1 MPTEPRPTH
10 FRSPPEAPGRSS
22 DVMRSLFT
30 AHPVPTWLCE
40 GANLRLIDA
49 NDSAVRRYGYS
60 PAQFRAMTMADLERP
75 EDARRPLAL
84 RGLAADA
91 DGKGEIRRHRKADGT
106 TIAVRIEMCRVEV
119 DGRPAVLVTAI
130 DIDVHERAL
139 FDSEQRFDELRCREQ
154 RFREM
159 FEAASDW
166 FWETDEN
173 GRLAYISPNLE
184 TLYRISVADLLGQRL
199 NDIPGIKISPEV
211 AHGAL
216 AAIKARQPYRD
227 YVYSWQLSPAEPK
240 RWVHTNSLPMF
251 DRQGDFR
258 GYRGVCRDITAQV
271 EADHALRES
280 EQRFRQLFEIGADY
294 SWEMGA
300 DYRMSYVSPNYEAV
314 VGVPASQAL
323 GKRFAETPGVRV
335 EPEMG
340 KMAILAQKEKKPYR
354 DFVYSRKLASGEIRW
369 FSVSAVPIFGEDG
382 EFRGFRG
389 VAANITARI
398 KSEAAA
404 RLAQRRLHDAV
415 AHVTQPFVVF
425 DADDRAVAFN
435 QAFVDLHTL
444 PDSNTPVCAG
454 VSFRDLAEWQ
464 LRTGFYVA
472 GSDEQPTDLETLLAR
487 HQSEEEHSYHLRDNR
502 WMLITYRR
510 LPGDGKVGLWT
521 DITAIKRAGEQHR
534 RLEEQLHHSQRLES
548 LGTLA
553 GGVAHELN
561 NTLVPVVALTKIVQ
575 RRLPEGSRERANLET
590 VVQASERARDL
601 VKQIL
606 AFSRKQELRQE
617 TFDLAAVAVEALS
630 MLRAS
635 IPSSIRLEPRLS
647 PTPPIQ
653 GDPVQLHQMIVNL
666 VTNAAQAIGLAQGT
680 ITVVLAAEADEAH
693 LRLSVSDTGC
703 GMDEATRARIFEP
716 FFTTKAVGQGTG
728 LGLAVVHGIV
738 ASHGGHIDVH
748 SAPDRGTRV
757 DIVFPIAAVAAADA
771 MA

>member
-1 MPTEPRPTH
+1 
-10 FRSPPEAPGRSS
+10 
-22 DVMRSLFT
+22 VLRSLFA

-40 GANLRLIDA
+40 GADLRLSDA
-49 NDSAVRRYGYS
+49 NDSAVRQYGYS
-60 PAQFRAMTMADLERP
+60 PEQFRAMTLADLEP
-75 EDARRPLAL
+75 PDNPRRPLATDP
-84 RGLAADA
+84 GCNN
-91 DGKGEIRRHRKADGT
+91 EIRRHLTADGAI
-106 TIAVRIEMCRVEV
+106 IAVRIEQSRVEI
-119 DGRPAVLVTAI
+119 DGRAAVLVTAT
-130 DIDVHERAL
+130 DVDEHGGAL
-139 FDSEQRFDELRCREQ
+139 LDSQRQLDALRVSEQ

-159 FEAASDW
+159 CEAASDW

-184 TLYRISVADLLGQRL
+184 ILYGVSIADLLGKRL
-199 NDIPGIKISPEV
+199 NDLPGAKIAPEM
-211 AHGAL
+211 AERAL
-216 AAIKARQPYRD
+216 AAIKAREPYRD
-227 YVYSWQLSPAEPK
+227 YIYAWQPSPVEPK
-240 RWVHTNSLPMF
+240 RWVHTNSLPMA
-251 DRQGDFR
+251 DRHGNFR

-271 EADHALRES
+271 EADQALRDS

-294 SWEMGA
+294 SWEMDA

-335 EPEMG
+335 GPEMG
-340 KMAILAQKEKKPYR
+340 KMALLAQKEKRPYR
-354 DFVYSRKLASGEIRW
+354 DFVYSRKLPGGEIRW
-369 FSVSAVPIFGEDG
+369 FSVSAVPIFGAGG

-389 VAANITARI
+389 VAANITARVE
-398 KSEAAA
+398 SEAAA

-464 LRTGFYVA
+464 LRTGFYA
-472 GSDEQPTDLETLLAR
+472 AASDGLPVDLETLLAR
-487 HQSEEEHSYHLRDNR
+487 HRTEEEHSYHLRGDR

-510 LPGDGKVGLWT
+510 LPGGGKVGLWT
-521 DITAIKRAGEQHR
+521 DVTAIERAGEQQR
-534 RLEEQLHHSQRLES
+534 RLEVQLQHSQRLES

-561 NTLVPVVALTKIVQ
+561 NTLVPVLALTKIVL
-575 RRLPEGSRERANLET
+575 RRLPEGTRERANLKT
-590 VVQASERARDL
+590 VMQASERARDL

-606 AFSRKQELRQE
+606 AFSRKQEARHE
-617 TFDLAAVAVEALS
+617 TFSLAAVAIDALS

-635 IPSSIRLEPRLS
+635 IPATVRLERSLAAA
-647 PTPPIQ
+647 PPME
-653 GDPVQLHQMIVNL
+653 GDPGQLHQLIVNL
-666 VTNAAQAIGLAQGT
+666 VTNAAQAIGETQGS
-680 ITVVLAAEADEAH
+680 IAVVLRAEPDGAH

-703 GMDEATRARIFEP
+703 GMDEATQARIFEP

-738 ASHGGHIDVH
+738 TSHGGHIDVQ
-748 SAPDRGTRV
+748 SAPGRGTRV
-757 DIVFPIAAVAAADA
+757 DIVLPLAVAAAET
-771 MA
+771 MV

>member
-1 MPTEPRPTH
+1 MPTEPRPAC
-10 FRSPPEAPGRSS
+10 FRSPSDPPGRPN
-22 DVMRSLFT
+22 DMFRALFA

-40 GANLRLIDA
+40 SEHLRLIDA
-49 NDSAVRRYGYS
+49 NDSAIRRYGYS
-60 PAQFRAMTMADLERP
+60 PDQFRAMTMADLERP
-75 EDARRPLAL
+75 EGAWQPLTLPGA
-84 RGLAADA
+84 AADP

-106 TIAVRIEMCRVEV
+106 VIAVRIEQRPVEI
-119 DGRPAVLVTAI
+119 DGRPAILVTAI
-130 DIDVHERAL
+130 DIDEHGRML
-139 FDSEQRFDELRCREQ
+139 LDHQQRFDELRSREQ

-184 TLYRISVADLLGQRL
+184 TRYGVSVADLLGKRL
-199 NDIPGIKISPEV
+199 NDMPGIKILPEM
-211 AHGAL
+211 ARMAL

-227 YVYSWQLSPAEPK
+227 YIYSWQPSPVEPR
-240 RWVHTNSLPMF
+240 RWVHTNSMPMV
-251 DRQGDFR
+251 DRHGDFR
-258 GYRGVCRDITAQV
+258 GYRGVCRDITTQV

-294 SWEMGA
+294 SWEMDA

-314 VGVPASQAL
+314 VGVPAAQAL

-340 KMAILAQKEKKPYR
+340 KMGILAQKEKKPYR
-354 DFVYSRKLASGEIRW
+354 DFVYSRKLANGEIRW

-389 VAANITARI
+389 VAANITARV

-444 PDSNTPVCAG
+444 LDSNTPVCAG
-454 VSFRDLAEWQ
+454 VSFRDLAQWQ
-464 LRTGFYVA
+464 LRSGFYTA
-472 GSDEQPTDLETLLAR
+472 GPDEEPFDLETLLAR
-487 HQSEEEHSYHLRDNR
+487 HQTEEEHSYHLRDDR

-521 DITAIKRAGEQHR
+521 DVTAIKRAGEQHR
-534 RLEEQLHHSQRLES
+534 RLEAQLHHSQRLES

-561 NTLVPVVALTKIVQ
+561 NTLVPVVALTKMVL
-575 RRLPEGSRERANLET
+575 RRLAEGSRERTNLET
-590 VVQASERARDL
+590 VFQASERARDL

-617 TFDLAAVAVEALS
+617 PFDLAAVAVDALS

-635 IPSSIRLEPRLS
+635 IASSIRLEQTLAA
-647 PTPPIQ
+647 TPLVQ
-653 GDPVQLHQMIVNL
+653 GDPGQLHQLIVNL
-666 VTNAAQAIGLAQGT
+666 VTNAAQAIGAAQGT
-680 ITVVLAAEADEAH
+680 ITVVLRAEPDGAH
-693 LRLSVSDTGC
+693 LRLAVSDTGC

-738 ASHGGHIDVH
+738 ASHGGHIDVQ
-748 SAPDRGTRV
+748 STPGRGTRV
-757 DIVFPIAAVAAADA
+757 DIVFPTAVGAVHATA
-771 MA
+771 